1 MDKTLKKV
9 SVIMSTYNSELEVS
23 EAIESILTQSYKNIE
38 FLIIDDCSTDNTFK
52 ILQEYS
58 INNEKIK
65 IFRNKSN
72 IGLTRSLNLLISKA
86 DGDIIA
92 RQDDDDTSHPNRIKS
107 QVEKIEKGDLDF
119 CSTRA
124 YKKPNKGKI
133 PGFSYYLPVKIL
145 LKFKNPFI
153 HGSLVFKKEIL
164 KSVGGYD
171 ESFYYS
177 QDLKL
182 IIDLIEKGCKYKILN
197 KFLYNLNTKNNISEQ
212 KIKEQNYYADCARKG
227 IKPKLVI

>member
-1 MDKTLKKV
+1 MTVLQTIHLKF
-9 SVIMSTYNSELEVS
+9 S
-23 EAIESILTQSYKNIE
+23 KNIT
-38 FLIIDDCSTDNTFK
+38 I
-52 ILQEYS
+52 
-58 INNEKIK
+58 NEKIK

-72 IGLTRSLNLLISKA
+72 IGLTRSLNLLIPKA

-124 YKKPNKGKI
+124 YKTKQRKI

-153 HGSLVFKKEIL
+153 HGSLVFKEIL

-171 ESFYYS
+171 EASTI
-177 QDLKL
+177 LK
-182 IIDLIEKGCKYKILN
+182 I
-197 KFLYNLNTKNNISEQ
+197 
-212 KIKEQNYYADCARKG
+212 
-227 IKPKLVI
+227 